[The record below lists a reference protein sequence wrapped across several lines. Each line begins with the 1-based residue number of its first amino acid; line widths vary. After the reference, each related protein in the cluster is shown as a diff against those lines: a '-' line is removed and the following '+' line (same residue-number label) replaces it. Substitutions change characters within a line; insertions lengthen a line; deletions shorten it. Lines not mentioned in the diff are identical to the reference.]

1 MSATTPFHAAA
12 GLTALEARL
21 REDLAW
27 LELPAPS
34 WVPARTSAGQPVLDV
49 AIIGAGMAGL
59 TASAELRLLGIHN
72 QRLFDQARPGQEGPW
87 ITYARMQTLRSP
99 KQLTGPALRL
109 PALTF
114 RAWYEAQ
121 FGREQW
127 RALHKIPR
135 VQWMDYLRWYRRVLD
150 LPVSNDTRVEKLQTR
165 GDGLIELALLR
176 GAVNDRKDA
185 RRETVLARHVVL
197 ATGREGLGGPYVPD
211 VARDIPRHLRAH
223 SSDPIDFAALR
234 GKRVGVVGASASA
247 FDNAASALEA
257 GAGRVDL
264 FVRRAAL
271 PRINKLTGI
280 GSPGLVHGFA
290 NLPDA
295 WKWRFLHYSAQTQAP
310 PPRDSVLRVAAH
322 AQANLHLASP
332 LTGLRHEGDTIVVD
346 TPRGQYTLDYL
357 IFATGFHSEIDTR
370 DEFALIA
377 PHVRRWRDRF
387 TPGAEL
393 PNEELASSPD
403 LDRNFAFQE
412 RVPGACPALAR
423 IHCFNHAA
431 SLTHGKVAGD
441 IPAISDGAQRLA
453 RAIAAMLFD
462 ADRDTH
468 YAALQAFDTA
478 ELAGDEWDDAD
489 ATADT
494 MPADNAAL

>member
-1 MSATTPFHAAA
+1 MTATLSPHAAD
-12 GLTALEARL
+12 GLAALEARL
-21 REDLAW
+21 REDLDW

-34 WVPARTSAGQPVLDV
+34 WVPARSVDAQRVLDV

-59 TASAELRLLGIHN
+59 AASAELRLLGIDN
-72 QRLFDQARPGQEGPW
+72 QQLFDQAPAGNEGPW
-87 ITYARMQTLRSP
+87 VTYARMQTLRSP

-127 RALHKIPR
+127 NALYKIPR
-135 VQWMDYLRWYRRVLD
+135 AQWMDYLRWYRRVLD
-150 LPVSNDTRVEKLQTR
+150 LPVRNETRVVKLHTR
-165 GDGLIELALLR
+165 SDGLLELDLLH
-176 GAVNDRKDA
+176 GPSGDNSHT
-185 RRETVLARHVVL
+185 RRETVRARHVVL
-197 ATGREGLGGPYVPD
+197 ATGREGLGGPF
-211 VARDIPRHLRAH
+211 IPNVVGDLPERFYAH
-223 SSDPIDFAALR
+223 SSDAIDFTALC

-257 GAGRVDL
+257 GAAQVDL
-264 FVRRAAL
+264 FVRRDAL

-290 NLPDA
+290 SLPDA
-295 WKWRFLHYSAQTQAP
+295 WKWRFLHYSAKTQAP
-310 PPRDSVLRVAAH
+310 PPRDSVLRVARH
-322 AQANLHLASP
+322 PQARLHLATP
-332 LTGLRHEGDTIVVD
+332 LSQVDHEDETVMVG
-346 TPRGQYTLDYL
+346 TPKGRYALDYL

-387 TPGAEL
+387 TPAADL
-393 PNEELASSPD
+393 PNDELAGSPD
-403 LDRNFAFQE
+403 LDRNLAFQE
-412 RVPGACPALAR
+412 RIPGSCPALAR

-431 SLTHGKVAGD
+431 SLTHGKIAGD

-462 ADRDTH
+462 ADRETH
-468 YAALQAFDTA
+468 FAALQAFDTA
-478 ELAGDEWDDAD
+478 ELAGDEWADAD
-489 ATADT
+489 ADVRSIDT
-494 MPADNAAL
+494 PA